1 MLMLDNDFGE
11 MDFEDVDIDDN
22 VSITETSDE
31 FAEGFDVD
39 DILETTNELD
49 DITDTDESFEESFA
63 KRIDSLSL
71 DDLKV
76 ERERLIELGA
86 LDGDAIAQ
94 RYSDFMDD
102 QADPEV
108 SDETMF
114 ESDTPDLNDDQDAM
128 EPDDMKV
135 PKRDSSDLWEDGVT
149 TIENNMEAIRNDL
162 RDKGFTDIEEINRTV
177 AQERLAAMEELRQDI
192 EDD

>member
-1 MLMLDNDFGE
+1 MLDNDFGE